1 LWGESFSTELPLG
14 VQKSFRATE
23 SESTPL
29 KRIMLIPPSPV
40 GVAMAAMVSL
50 IVRLGKA
57 GSGYKKDH
65 PHTRIE

>member
-1 LWGESFSTELPLG
+1 

-29 KRIMLIPPSPV
+29 KRITLIPPSPV

-50 IVRLGKA
+50 IVKLGKA
-57 GSGYKKDH
+57 MVIQKDH
-65 PHTRIE
+65 PHTKLE

>member
-1 LWGESFSTELPLG
+1 LPLG
-14 VQKSFRATE
+14 VQKSFSAIE

-50 IVRLGKA
+50 IVKLGKA
-57 GSGYKKDH
+57 MVIQKDY
-65 PHTRIE
+65 PHTKLE